1 MPKQRNSRPLQIFAP
16 YHAPHLYSREDIAN
30 VLEHPHICN
39 GKSGPSVGCAS
50 KLRIPLISSTTG
62 NILQATDRHIDFR
75 TVLEL
80 AAEQIL
86 LQPIRWDPV
95 LATLKTRLQNTDESS
110 SLRVFPVATTVEP
123 LIYTGLQQQHLSTSL
138 PKMVPEKNALGWPG
152 SARSKSAPNG
162 EKVAI
167 IGMAGRFP
175 EAATADALWDILRLG
190 IDVCKEVP
198 PLRWDAKT
206 HVDPTGRRKN
216 SSRTSL
222 GCWLNDPD
230 VFDADF
236 FKISA
241 EEATR
246 MDPAQR
252 LALMTTYEA
261 MEQAGIVWPS
271 GIDGASAMSSPR
283 PDRVGVYYGV
293 AGNDW
298 RECNAAQ
305 KIDSHFMRASNRAF
319 ISGRISEAFKLGGPS
334 LAVDTSSS
342 GSLAPVHIAC
352 RSLCAQETDICIVGG
367 GHIMTNPDVHAGF
380 DRAGVLSH
388 SGNCRIFDET
398 AGGFCRGEGVVSL
411 VLKRLEDAVA
421 DNDTI
426 LGVISGVATNY
437 NLHSPVEDSESAHG
451 NSQERLFTEVLNR
464 SNVDPASITY
474 VEMVGPRATV
484 ERASQLANAINVLA
498 PKSILGIAAKR
509 RTTPLYFGSTMANI
523 GHGEATS
530 GLSSII
536 KVLLMLRENTI
547 PPQIGTQSTI
557 KSKFPGD
564 LFYKHN
570 AHVNTGKAIKWE
582 NGADTTSQDNRRR
595 ALIYDEGTIART
607 SSALLLEEN
616 PVRNQGRHG
625 CSAAADRQSEKDPSA
640 YYIIAVSAKSKTSL
654 HRNMANL
661 NFWLK
666 DEATR
671 NRFTLAQ
678 ISYTTTARRNHYQ
691 HRIML
696 VASSIE
702 DACTQLCVG
711 LQESRV
717 QLQSVPRD
725 LKPITPTDQTNVDH
739 PIVFAFTTCK
749 HPSSSSM
756 SYFRQ
761 LYENFS
767 QVRRDM
773 NHLEQIV
780 KRLDLPSVMDALGLK
795 DGSELEPRH
804 RSEASPPCKLAKG
817 SQSLGPL
824 GTICTEASVMSY
836 WDMCQRPHQ
845 LAQAQICD
853 NGAKTHQVAEQLAQ
867 MCVHVV
873 LSRLWKSWGINPI
886 ALIIEGDMAVYSALN
901 VAGVLSDADAL
912 YLASVYFQL
921 RLQQHMHKPDS
932 GHGGDWN
939 AIAAAEFERLDR
951 VTTYHKAQIPVLRLI
966 TAKEK
971 DERSPRLSVFSASKQ
986 HNQMLLTRQV
996 LPNLKPRDYYSK
1008 PAGFQETR
1016 VDLIAACRA
1025 SDFIPGQSII
1035 QFMGLE
1041 PPEFLNAMSDCNTK
1055 SPGLGDTVRTYNTAD
1070 GGSISQAQ
1078 PKIQLWSHLTETLR
1092 KLYYAGAK
1100 IRWDQYH
1107 TDLPPESRKVIS
1119 TLPAYSWD
1127 LKEYWVPYVN
1137 DWTLH
1142 KGDASKSTVVPK
1154 LESTTIHSI
1163 VEEAELFEDG
1173 SEKLRLVVEADISRH
1188 DLHGIVQGHVVDGVP
1203 LCTPVRYRLLTR
1215 SIFMRQWLTS
1225 IWPILVCLRR
1235 YCSFSREIHAAA
1247 IPSRIPG
1254 AAYQHQ
1260 GHDCH

>member
-1 MPKQRNSRPLQIFAP
+1 MPKQRNSRSLQIFAP

-75 TVLEL
+75 TILEL

-95 LATLKTRLQNTDESS
+95 LATLRTRLQNTDESS

-123 LIYTGLQQQHLSTSL
+123 LIYTGLQQAHLSTSL
-138 PKMVPEKNALGWPG
+138 SKIVPENNALGWPS
-152 SARSKSAPNG
+152 SARSKPPPNG
-162 EKVAI
+162 EKIAI

-175 EAATADALWDILRLG
+175 EAATTDAFWDILRLG

-216 SSRTSL
+216 SSRTSS

-236 FKISA
+236 FGISA

-246 MDPAQR
+246 TDPAQR

-261 MEQAGIVWPS
+261 IEQAGIVWPS
-271 GIDGASAMSSPR
+271 GIDGASAVPSPR
-283 PDRVGVYYGV
+283 PDRIGVYYGM

-298 RECNAAQ
+298 RECNAVQ
-305 KIDSHFMRASNRAF
+305 KIDSHFMRASNRSF

-367 GHIMTNPDVHAGF
+367 AHIMTNPDVHAGF
-380 DRAGVLSH
+380 DRAGMLSH
-388 SGNCRIFDET
+388 SGNCDVFDET
-398 AGGFCRGEGVVSL
+398 ARGFCRGEGVVSL

-426 LGVISGVATNY
+426 LGVIAGAATNY
-437 NLHSPVEDSESAHG
+437 KLHSPAGDSELAHSTFQ
-451 NSQERLFTEVLNR
+451 NNLFAEVLNR
-464 SNVDPASITY
+464 SNTDLASITY
-474 VEMVGPRATV
+474 VEMGGPSTSIEDV
-484 ERASQLANAINVLA
+484 SQVASALDLLA
-498 PKSILGIAAKR
+498 PKSNSCIAAKR
-509 RTTPLYFGSTMANI
+509 RTTPLYFGSAMTNI
-523 GHGEATS
+523 GHGGATS

-536 KVLLMLRENTI
+536 KILLMLRENTI
-547 PPQIGTQSTI
+547 PPHIGTHGRM
-557 KSKFPGD
+557 KSKFSGD
-564 LFYKHN
+564 LFSKFN
-570 AHVNTGKAIKWE
+570 ARINAGKAIKWE
-582 NGADTTSQDNRRR
+582 NGADTVSQDHRRR
-595 ALIYDEGTIART
+595 ALIHDEGTIGHA

-616 PVRNQGRHG
+616 PVRTQERHG
-625 CSAAADRQSEKDPSA
+625 SSAAEDRQSEKDPSVF
-640 YYIIAVSAKSKTSL
+640 YIIAVSARSKTSL

-661 NFWLK
+661 YFWLK
-666 DEATR
+666 DETTR

-691 HRIML
+691 HRMML

-702 DACTQLCVG
+702 DACTQLCAE
-711 LQESRV
+711 LQQSRV
-717 QLQSVPRD
+717 RLQSAPRD
-725 LKPITPTDQTNVDH
+725 LKSITPADQVNIDH
-739 PIVFAFTTCK
+739 PIVFAFTACNST
-749 HPSSSSM
+749 SSSSM
-756 SYFRQ
+756 SYFRK

-767 QVRRDM
+767 QVRQDM
-773 NHLEQIV
+773 HHLDQIV
-780 KRLDLPSVMDALGLK
+780 KRLDLPSVMDALGLM
-795 DGSELEPRH
+795 DGRELEPRH
-804 RSEASPPCKLAKG
+804 RSQASPPYKHA
-817 SQSLGPL
+817 SINQSLGPL
-824 GTICTEASVMSY
+824 GSMCTQASVMSY
-836 WDMCQRPHQ
+836 WDVCQGPHQ

-873 LSRLWKSWGINPI
+873 LSRLWRYWGINPI
-886 ALIIEGDMAVYSALN
+886 ALVIEGDMAVYSALN
-901 VAGVLSDADAL
+901 VAGVLSDADAF
-912 YLASVYFQL
+912 YLASAHVQL
-921 RLQQHMHKPDS
+921 GQKQQIDMSESEHR
-932 GHGGDWN
+932 GDWD

-951 VTTYHKAQIPVLRLI
+951 VTTYHKAKMPVIRLV

-971 DERSPRLSVFSASKQ
+971 DGRSTNPRLSVLSAADQ
-986 HNQMLLTRQV
+986 DNQMLLTRHV
-996 LPNLKPRDYYSK
+996 LPNMKPRDCHSK
-1008 PAGFQETR
+1008 PAGLQATR
-1016 VDLIAACRA
+1016 GDLIGACRV
-1025 SDFIPGQSII
+1025 SDFIPDQSII
-1035 QFMGLE
+1035 QFMEPE
-1041 PPEFLNAMSDCNTK
+1041 PPEILNSTSDCNTNGL
-1055 SPGLGDTVRTYNTAD
+1055 GLGDTVRTYSTAD
-1070 GGSISQAQ
+1070 GGNISQAK
-1078 PKIQLWSHLTETLR
+1078 PKIQTWPHLTETLR
-1092 KLYYAGAK
+1092 KFYYTGAN

-1107 TDLPPESRKVIS
+1107 IDLPPESRKVIS

-1142 KGDASKSTVVPK
+1142 KGGAPKSTVVPK

-1163 VEEAELFEDG
+1163 VEETELFEDG
-1173 SEKLRLVVEADISRH
+1173 SDKLRLVVEADISRH

-1203 LCTPVRYRLLTR
+1203 LCTPVRDSLLTR
-1215 SIFMRQWLTS
+1215 STIMKQWLTQNS
-1225 IWPILVCLRR
+1225 
-1235 YCSFSREIHAAA
+1235 A
-1247 IPSRIPG
+1247 I
-1254 AAYQHQ
+1254 
-1260 GHDCH
+1260 

>member
-1 MPKQRNSRPLQIFAP
+1 MPKQRSSRPLQIFAP
-16 YHAPHLYSREDIAN
+16 YHAPHLYSRDDIAH
-30 VLEHPHICN
+30 VLRHPHIRN
-39 GKSGPSVGCAS
+39 EQSEFSVGRAS
-50 KLRIPLISSTTG
+50 KLRIPLISSTNG
-62 NILQATDRHIDFR
+62 NILHATDHHIDFR

-95 LATLKTRLQNTDESS
+95 LAALRARLQNTNGSS

-123 LIYTGLQQQHLSTSL
+123 LIYTGLQQQHLSLSL

-152 SARSKSAPNG
+152 SARSKSPPDG
-162 EKVAI
+162 EKIAI

-175 EAATADALWDILRLG
+175 EAATTDALWDILRLG

-236 FKISA
+236 FGISA

-261 MEQAGIVWPS
+261 IEQAGIVWPS
-271 GIDGASAMSSPR
+271 GIDDASTIPSLR

-305 KIDSHFMRASNRAF
+305 KVDSHFTRASNRAF
-319 ISGRISEAFKLGGPS
+319 ISGRISQAFKLGGPS

-367 GHIMTNPDVHAGF
+367 AHIMTNPDVHAGF

-388 SGNCRIFDET
+388 SGDYNIFDET
-398 AGGFCRGEGVVSL
+398 ASGFCRGEGVVSL

-421 DNDTI
+421 GNDTI
-426 LGVISGVATNY
+426 LGVITGAATNY
-437 NLHSPVEDSESAHG
+437 NLQSQAGDSESAYSTFQ
-451 NSQERLFTEVLNR
+451 NNLFTEVLNR
-464 SNVDPASITY
+464 SNLDPTSITY
-474 VEMVGPRATV
+474 VEMGGPNTSV
-484 ERASQLANAINVLA
+484 ESASQVANAMNVLA
-498 PKSILGIAAKR
+498 QKFNSGIAAKS

-530 GLSSII
+530 GLSGII

-547 PPQIGTQSTI
+547 PPHIGTRGRV
-557 KSKFPGD
+557 KPKFPGD
-564 LFYKHN
+564 LSCKRN

-582 NGADTTSQDNRRR
+582 NGADTASQDDRRR
-595 ALIYDEGTIART
+595 ALIHEEGTIART

-616 PVRNQGRHG
+616 PTQNQERHG
-625 CSAAADRQSEKDPSA
+625 SSAAEDHQSEKDPPA
-640 YYIIAVSAKSKTSL
+640 CYIIAVSAKSKTSL

-661 NFWLK
+661 YFWLK
-666 DEATR
+666 DETTQ

-678 ISYTTTARRNHYQ
+678 ISYTTTARRNHYP

-696 VASSIE
+696 VALSVE
-702 DACTQLCVG
+702 DACTQLCTE
-711 LQESRV
+711 LQQSRV
-717 QLQSVPRD
+717 RLQCAQSD
-725 LKPITPTDQTNVDH
+725 LKSINSADQVNIDH
-739 PIVFAFTTCK
+739 PIVFAFTACNST
-749 HPSSSSM
+749 SSSSM
-756 SYFRQ
+756 SYFRK

-767 QVRRDM
+767 QVRQDM
-773 NHLEQIV
+773 HHLDQIV
-780 KRLDLPSVMDALGLK
+780 KRLDLPSVMDALGLM
-795 DGSELEPRH
+795 DGRELEPRH
-804 RSEASPPCKLAKG
+804 RSEASPPYKHA
-817 SQSLGPL
+817 SINQSLRPL
-824 GTICTEASVMSY
+824 GSMCTQASVMSY
-836 WDMCQRPHQ
+836 WDVCQGPHQ

-867 MCVHVV
+867 ICVHVV
-873 LSRLWKSWGINPI
+873 LSRLWRSWGINPI
-886 ALIIEGDMAVYSALN
+886 ALVIEGDMAVYSALN

-912 YLASVYFQL
+912 YLANAHIQL
-921 RLQQHMHKPDS
+921 GQKQQIDMPES
-932 GHGGDWN
+932 GHLGDWN

-986 HNQMLLTRQV
+986 HSQMLLTRQV

-1055 SPGLGDTVRTYNTAD
+1055 GPGLGDTVRTYNTAD

-1092 KLYYAGAK
+1092 KFYYAGAN

-1107 TDLPPESRKVIS
+1107 IDLPPESRKVIS

-1142 KGDASKSTVVPK
+1142 KGGAPKSTVVPK

-1163 VEEAELFEDG
+1163 VEETELFEDG
-1173 SEKLRLVVEADISRH
+1173 SDKLRLVVEADISRH